1 MDTEYQ
7 NENTAPSRLWQYR
20 ALFLFTIVV
29 ILAAIGGYT
38 VPGSIATQK
47 IEQQNQSLEKNLAE
61 LEAVL
66 PRFIAIHERLS
77 MYESQLKAM
86 SDIQPKTKTNVQHIK
101 GAFEPEPLFGHDIA
115 AQRDDSS
122 VVDNDGPES
131 GAASWVESVITRI
144 KSVEESF
151 KAVEPNLNHLVAE
164 LEDLEA
170 LQQAIPNRWPILG
183 VHGSGFGWRKNPVTK
198 RRLFHKGI
206 DISAKYGTPIF
217 ATAPGTVRRAGWM
230 SGYGRTVDLQ
240 HGYGILTRYAHC
252 SRLKVRK
259 GDTVER
265 GDLIG
270 WVGQTGRATGPHV
283 HFEVHV
289 DSAAVDPTEF
299 IGE

>member
-1 MDTEYQ
+1 MDHQ
-7 NENTAPSRLWQYR
+7 NNSSKQVRVWQQR
-20 ALFLFTIVV
+20 ALLLFSIVFVFAAANWYTI
-29 ILAAIGGYT
+29 
-38 VPGSIATQK
+38 PGSIATQK
-47 IEQQNQSLEKNLAE
+47 IERQNQLLEQNLAE

-77 MYESQLKAM
+77 MYESQLKTM
-86 SDIQPKTKTNVQHIK
+86 SDIQPKTKTNVQRIK
-101 GAFEPEPLFGHDIA
+101 GGFEPEPLFGHDVSTSEN
-115 AQRDDSS
+115 SS
-122 VVDNDGPES
+122 LDVENDGPES

-144 KSVEESF
+144 KSVEASF
-151 KAVEPNLNHLVAE
+151 KAVEPNLNYLVAE

-183 VHGSGFGWRKNPVTK
+183 IHGSGFGWRKNPVTK

-230 SGYGRTVDLQ
+230 RGYGRNIDLQ
-240 HGYGILTRYAHC
+240 HGYGIMTRYAHC
-252 SRLKVRK
+252 SRIKVRK

-283 HFEVHV
+283 HFEIHI
-289 DSAAVDPTEF
+289 DGAAVDPTEF